1 MNGHIKIII
10 KALTLKPKIVF
21 LIDGLGAFLTVLF
34 LNSILKTFN
43 EYFGMPLKTL
53 TLLSIIALIFAIYS
67 LSCFVFSDNN
77 SQKLL
82 RPIIVANL
90 TYCILTIGLVIY
102 FYSKLTTVCI
112 SYFVGEI
119 LIISGLIY
127 IEIKTLKVCNQ
138 RIRS

>member
-21 LIDGLGAFLTVLF
+21 LIDGLGAFLTALF

>member
-1 MNGHIKIII
+1 MSGHIKKNI
-10 KALTLKPKIVF
+10 KGLTLKPKIVF
-21 LIDGLGAFLTVLF
+21 LIDGLGAFLTALF
-34 LNSILKTFN
+34 LNIILKTFN

-77 SQKLL
+77 LQRLL

-90 TYCILTIGLVIY
+90 TYCILTIGFVIN
-102 FYSKLTTVCI
+102 FYSKLTTVGV

-127 IEIKTLKVCNQ
+127 IEIKTLKVCN
-138 RIRS
+138 

>member
-1 MNGHIKIII
+1 MSGHINTII
-10 KALTLKPKIVF
+10 KALTFKPKIVF
-21 LIDGLGAFLTVLF
+21 LIDGLGAFLTVVF
-34 LNSILKTFN
+34 LNTILRTFN

-53 TLLSIIALIFAIYS
+53 TLLSIIALTFAIYS
-67 LSCFVFSDNN
+67 LSCFVFSDDK
-77 SQKLL
+77 SQNLL

-102 FYSKLTTVCI
+102 FYSKLTTLGI

-119 LIISGLIY
+119 LILSALIH

-138 RIRS
+138 RIHS